1 MTQRPTP
8 EPEKKPRLT
17 YPYTR
22 MAVEWIAVAGFA
34 GIVAAILG
42 VAAALVYWAWTA

>member
-1 MTQRPTP
+1 MPPPTP
-8 EPEKKPRLT
+8 ESEKKPGRLT

-42 VAAALVYWAWTA
+42 IAAAFVFWAWTA